1 MLSQR
6 RQKEIARLRQRK
18 YRERDG
24 AFLVEGV
31 RAVQSAVDG
40 GAEVIDLIVERRRA
54 DDADFAAIVT
64 QVGDLMQADATV
76 VDVKVVDEPTMARLS
91 DVMASQGV
99 LAVVRMPDRDASRLV
114 GYERVLALDG
124 VQDPGNAGTLIR
136 TAAWFGIDGVLAG
149 AGTVDFFNPKVV
161 RSSMGGT
168 FDVALAATD
177 NLAAWLREAKGR
189 GVKVYA
195 ADMDGTTA
203 EAWHPVAPSV
213 LVVGNEGS
221 GLSSDV
227 AACVD
232 ERITIAKVNG
242 GGRGV
247 ESLNVAQAASI
258 LGYLWTRRAT

>member
-1 MLSQR
+1 MILEGR
-6 RQKEIARLRQRK
+6 RTNE
-18 YRERDG
+18 
-24 AFLVEGV
+24 
-31 RAVQSAVDG
+31 
-40 GAEVIDLIVERRRA
+40 A
-54 DDADFAAIVT
+54 DDAAIVT

-136 TAAWFGIDGVLAG
+136 TAAWFGIAGVLAG

-177 NLAAWLREAKGR
+177 DLAAWLHEAKGR
-189 GVKVYA
+189 GVHVYA
-195 ADMDGTTA
+195 ADMDGTAA
-203 EAWHPVAPSV
+203 EAWQPVAPS
-213 LVVGNEGS
+213 
-221 GLSSDV
+221 
-227 AACVD
+227 
-232 ERITIAKVNG
+232 
-242 GGRGV
+242 GRG
-247 ESLNVAQAASI
+247 
-258 LGYLWTRRAT
+258 

>member
-40 GAEVIDLIVERRRA
+40 GAEIIDLIVEKSRA
-54 DDADFAAIVT
+54 DDPDVAAIVR
-64 QVGDLMQADATV
+64 QAGGVMSADANV
-76 VDVKVVDEPTMARLS
+76 AGVIVVDEPTMARLS
-91 DVMASQGV
+91 DVMTSQGV
-99 LAVVRMPDRDASRLV
+99 LAVVRMPDREASKLV

-149 AGTVDFFNPKVV
+149 EGTVDLFNPKVV

-177 NLAAWLREAKGR
+177 DLAGWLREAKVR
-189 GVKVYA
+189 GVNVYA
-195 ADMDGTTA
+195 ADMEGTAA
-203 EAWHPVAPSV
+203 EAWRPETPSV

-242 GGRGV
+242 DARGV

-258 LGYLWTRRAT
+258 LGYLWTRSAT